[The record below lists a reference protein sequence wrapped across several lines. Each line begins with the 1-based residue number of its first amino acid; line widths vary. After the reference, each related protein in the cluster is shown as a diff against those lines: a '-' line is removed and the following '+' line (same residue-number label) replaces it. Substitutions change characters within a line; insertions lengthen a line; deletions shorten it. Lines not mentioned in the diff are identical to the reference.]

1 MSKDDGKSE
10 ETVELYLPKFDSE
23 DTLAKGLDDVW
34 ERFPATID
42 KIIDWFRQ
50 YQVDSIEL
58 WISGVMET
66 GSITRLVVSAKGE
79 GGMKVVLKPK
89 GEQSLRTILG

>member
-1 MSKDDGKSE
+1 MSKDASKSE

-34 ERFPATID
+34 ERFPTTID
-42 KIIDWFRQ
+42 KIIGWFRQ

-66 GSITRLVVSAKGE
+66 GGITRLVCQCKRRGWDEGSIKAKG
-79 GGMKVVLKPK
+79 
-89 GEQSLRTILG
+89 